1 MKPSTGQHGQPR
13 LPRVQK
19 QGEPAEASEIA
30 SERAGTAGTERCATL
45 LLGLGP
51 LREAHPGPWTQD
63 LHAPACTFVEVERTH
78 PQTVTAAP
86 QLLKAGT
93 RMRQPGR
100 LLTWMATRGDWEK
113 YQSGTPN
120 RLMSAVLVSYVS
132 EQRVLK
138 TLPPVAERRR
148 DSASHP
154 TVSEAASLSP

>member
-1 MKPSTGQHGQPR
+1 M
-13 LPRVQK
+13 
-19 QGEPAEASEIA
+19 
-30 SERAGTAGTERCATL
+30 GTVRCGTL

-51 LREAHPGPWTQD
+51 LHEAHPGLWTRD
-63 LHAPACTFVEVERTH
+63 LHAPACSSVAAEHAH

-86 QLLKAGT
+86 PAQGQDMHT
-93 RMRQPGR
+93 WPGR

-138 TLPPVAERRR
+138 TLPLQQSTDATQRLILLFRKQHH
-148 DSASHP
+148 SHLRGLF
-154 TVSEAASLSP
+154 VMFYKFSRF

>member
-1 MKPSTGQHGQPR
+1 M
-13 LPRVQK
+13 
-19 QGEPAEASEIA
+19 
-30 SERAGTAGTERCATL
+30 GTVRCGTL

-51 LREAHPGPWTQD
+51 LHEAHPGLWTRD
-63 LHAPACTFVEVERTH
+63 LHAPACSSVAAEHAH

-86 QLLKAGT
+86 PAQGQDMHT
-93 RMRQPGR
+93 WPGR

-138 TLPPVAERRR
+138 TLPPAAEHRR
-148 DSASHP
+148 DSAPHP
-154 TVSEAASLSP
+154 TVSEAASLPPQGSVCNVLQILTFLVM